1 MHFVMELEQV
11 QKKQIATYL
20 QLLIKS
26 LYWPPSQPPRA
37 AGCEAFFCQKK
48 GNLKMKQSKEKQLDQ
63 LRKQFHKQTTAPRP
77 ETLKH
82 LNVLERQTLDNIV
95 DAKVGEL
102 VEQFTDSEPL
112 ALGVQL
118 FVRIQRQNPHLKGF
132 VVFAVVLALGNL
144 YSLREEF
151 AQALED
157 LQLLN

>member
-1 MHFVMELEQV
+1 
-11 QKKQIATYL
+11 
-20 QLLIKS
+20 
-26 LYWPPSQPPRA
+26 
-37 AGCEAFFCQKK
+37 
-48 GNLKMKQSKEKQLDQ
+48 MKQSKDKQLEQ
-63 LRKQFHKQTTAPRP
+63 LRKQFQEQTTAPRP

-82 LNVLERQTLDNIV
+82 LLVLERQTLDNIV

-102 VEQFTDSEPL
+102 VEQFTDSEPI

-132 VVFAVVLALGNL
+132 VVFEVVLALGNL

>member
-1 MHFVMELEQV
+1 
-11 QKKQIATYL
+11 
-20 QLLIKS
+20 
-26 LYWPPSQPPRA
+26 
-37 AGCEAFFCQKK
+37 
-48 GNLKMKQSKEKQLDQ
+48 MKQSKEKQLDQ